1 MLVPWPFPRS
11 ATQLSSKSCKR
22 KSSQGKPLPVIAQVV
37 LKHLQQCLTE
47 TLQSTGVTLD
57 FLHVV
62 KQALGRVSEL
72 QNKEAPVKDRVGG
85 GLPCPCQWSTAA
97 LGTLLQQPLHTHNT
111 TQQHRAS
118 GTCTNPSP
126 AKLGVFTFLSL
137 PLQDKDHIKGS
148 LFSFSQNETSS
159 NHCDYA
165 ASLQVTILL

>member
-126 AKLGVFTFLSL
+126 SKAGGFHLFKSATAGQKTTLKAHCFLSL
-137 PLQDKDHIKGS
+137 KMKHPQTTVIM
-148 LFSFSQNETSS
+148 
-159 NHCDYA
+159 
-165 ASLQVTILL
+165 LLHFK